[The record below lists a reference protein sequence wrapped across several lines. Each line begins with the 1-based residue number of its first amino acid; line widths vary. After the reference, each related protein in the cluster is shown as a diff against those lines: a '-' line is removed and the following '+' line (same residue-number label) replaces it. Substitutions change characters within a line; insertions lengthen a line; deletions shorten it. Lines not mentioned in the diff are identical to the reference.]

1 MYREM
6 HLGNFVRDARNSFKE
21 CPFNTYILISI
32 IFAILLGFVGYAI
45 IFQSPS
51 GTDAYSH
58 MVNTI
63 KMFESTSLNSFYET
77 QVLSG
82 PTLSE
87 YPFGLWYYGSIVMKV
102 TGMDI
107 YTLSILLPL
116 LYLLIS
122 LVVFFAF
129 AYLFLGDTDKT
140 LFSLLFLI
148 SMPQITIS
156 FLNYSPSSFII
167 PILTFILLLAIKE
180 TSIKNIFILFSLIFI
195 LCITH
200 TGTYLFLLLFV
211 VLLFFLFA
219 LLWNRFE
226 VNYYITIL
234 GMLGIYVVSVI
245 LFPLMKAQ
253 YVYKGTLI
261 LSFNRIFFDHFGLK
275 VLYELNRTIYDN
287 IFVSNDLVYVIFWA
301 CVFFVIGKF
310 LQYLHT
316 TIGSSLGRYHITI
329 PFIGTIENISHSIEA
344 APFWIGPLQS
354 ILSIIGF
361 FKLDSKGKGI
371 FLSLIAISLVPGFFQ
386 SGEGTGVLKEI
397 FYLYLF
403 VPVTAALGF
412 YVILDIIERRF
423 PRRNFFMFILF
434 IAVFATSI
442 ITPIIGNLYYQP
454 TITGT
459 INERENLVW
468 LSTVGDNTQGVASYA
483 YRDRIDL
490 YADKPSPRFSAGRMY
505 SNYESSLYNIFFRN
519 GSESD
524 VLKLYGFN
532 IQYFISSE
540 RVWKNFG
547 KNYDDLKI
555 DSNQQLDR
563 IYSSDQNFGIYNARL
578 MRKVSN
584 LSENERDRTQ
594 YVERTPS
601 IQDLGSIFLV
611 QTDYYTIKLA
621 QTSPRITYLGTRT
634 KNLLGEG
641 GIFDYVTL
649 EWSRPYSTNI
659 SGFYLH
665 GIEFSEVSYSGNELL
680 YKTVVKR
687 NKTEEWASLYV
698 RYTFYE
704 RSYKRDIIVM
714 HDQLESQRDLA
725 LRTSVETLIFA
736 PFSRFNYT
744 DVGLTKEEKVSKTIY
759 PLEDYVQLK
768 DLKIRDIFFDRGDS
782 GIYLQYVPTNP
793 YPGEI
798 IYSGSTVYNYGEVY
812 LESSSKLA
820 YSEPLEVTT
829 YFSVGKEPAA
839 RAFVQQ
845 YLAVSPSPYPDGI
858 IPVVFLVFPGS
869 TTSMTDVESILKE
882 HRIPYQTVLSYQ
894 SKISLARRLNPIGSV
909 RLYGSDGYL
918 PVETQRREI
927 QQLVNSIQIHG
938 AYFSDFRFNLATI
951 RVSRE
956 NGIGYVLALPINPP
970 FFKYNREGVRNP
982 KMSYLEMNKTGIYLM
997 PVVASVVSDF
1007 ESTYQMNNIYT
1018 EWLNTIS
1025 TVRDFGGMAVLTI
1038 RASDITSDDIKRQFT
1053 EMVTYPIQ
1061 YGMTYTTL
1069 DEIYRSLHLQENI
1082 SSNISKQVDSATIWI
1097 YNKNQ
1102 EAVNKL
1108 AYSVT
1113 LPVINSTCPY
1123 TATNGEMIRYDIEK
1137 GMCNMVF
1144 STTVA
1149 ANGTQILVIEPT
1161 EPRKTFSVDFS
1172 GVLEGANAITI
1183 RDAAGMPVSGAVL
1196 YVDYERYESD
1206 RNGGIKFSVSR
1217 GVHTFTLEKPGFKTY
1232 AERRTVKPLL
1242 FFLFG

>member
-1 MYREM
+1 M
-6 HLGNFVRDARNSFKE
+6 HLDNFVRDARNYLKE
-21 CPFNTYILISI
+21 CSFNPYILISI
-32 IFAILLGFVGYAI
+32 VFAILISFVGYAI
-45 IFQSPS
+45 VFQSPS

-63 KMFESTSLNSFYET
+63 KMSESTSLNSFYES
-77 QVLSG
+77 QVVSG

-87 YPFGLWYYGSIVMKV
+87 YPFGLWYYGSIIMKV

-107 YTLSILLPL
+107 YTLSILFPL
-116 LYLLIS
+116 LNVFIS

-129 AYLFLGDTDKT
+129 ARCFLGDTDKT

-167 PILTFILLLAIKE
+167 PILTFIFLLAIKE
-180 TSIKNIFILFSLIFI
+180 TSIKNILILYSLIFI

-211 VLLFFLFA
+211 VLLFFIFA
-219 LLWNRFE
+219 LFWNRFE
-226 VNYYITIL
+226 VNYYLTIL
-234 GMLGIYVVSVI
+234 GMLGIYVVSAI
-245 LFPLMKAQ
+245 LFPSMKAQ

-287 IFVSNDLVYVIFWA
+287 IFVSNDIVYVIFWA
-301 CVFFVIGKF
+301 CVFFVVGKF

-316 TIGSSLGRYHITI
+316 TIVSSLKRYSITI

-354 ILSIIGF
+354 FLSIIGF
-361 FKLDSKGKGI
+361 FKLDSRGKGI
-371 FLSLIAISLVPGFFQ
+371 FLSLIAITVVPGLFQ

-403 VPVTAALGF
+403 VPITSVLGLF
-412 YVILDIIERRF
+412 VIIEFFERKFSRRK
-423 PRRNFFMFILF
+423 FFMFLLYTV
-434 IAVFATSI
+434 VFATSI
-442 ITPIIGNLYYQP
+442 VTPVIGNLYYQP

-468 LSTVGDNTQGVASYA
+468 LSTVGDATQGVASYA

-490 YADKPSPRFSAGRMY
+490 YANKPSPRFSAGRMY
-505 SNYESSLYNIFFRN
+505 SSYESSLHNIFFRN
-519 GSESD
+519 NSESD

-540 RVWKNFG
+540 RIWKNFN
-547 KNYDDLKI
+547 KNFEDLKI

-563 IYSSDQNFGIYNARL
+563 IYSSDQRFGIYNARL

-584 LSENERDRTQ
+584 LSESEKDRIQ

-601 IQDLGSIFLV
+601 IQDLGSIFLI
-611 QTDYYTIKLA
+611 QTDYYTIKMA
-621 QTSPRITYLGTRT
+621 QTSPRITYLGTRK
-634 KNLLGEG
+634 KNLLGQG
-641 GIFDYVTL
+641 GIFDYVSL
-649 EWSRPYSTNI
+649 EWSRPYSINV

-687 NKTEEWASLYV
+687 NKTEEWASLSV

-704 RSYKRDIIVM
+704 KSFKRDIIVS
-714 HDQLESQRDLA
+714 HDQLESKRDLS
-725 LRTSVETLIFA
+725 LKTSVETLVFA

-744 DVGLTKEEKVSKTIY
+744 DIGVAKEGKISKAIY

-782 GIYLQYVPTNP
+782 GIFLQYLPTNP

-812 LESSSKLA
+812 LESSSKLS

-829 YFSVGKEPAA
+829 YFSIGKEPAA

-845 YLAVSPSPYPDGI
+845 YISVSPSPYPDGI
-858 IPVVFLVFPGS
+858 IPVVFLVLPGS
-869 TTSMTDVESILKE
+869 TTSTTDVESILKE
-882 HRIPYQTVLSYQ
+882 HRIPYQTVLSSQ
-894 SKISLARRLNPIGSV
+894 SNISLARRLNPLGSV
-909 RLYGSDGYL
+909 RVYGSDGYL
-918 PVETQRREI
+918 PIETQKRNI
-927 QQLVNSIQIHG
+927 QQMIGSVKTRG
-938 AYFSDFRFNLATI
+938 VYFADFMFNLDSI
-951 RVSRE
+951 RVSSD

-982 KMSYLEMNKTGIYLM
+982 KMSYLEMNETGIYLV
-997 PVVASVVSDF
+997 PVVASMVSDF
-1007 ESTYQMNNIYT
+1007 ESTYQMNNIHS
-1018 EWLNTIS
+1018 EWLTTME
-1025 TVRDFGGMAVLTI
+1025 TVRDFGGMAVLMI
-1038 RASDITSDDIKRQFT
+1038 RASDIASDDVKRQFT
-1053 EMVTYPIQ
+1053 EMVTYPVQ

-1069 DEIYRSLHLQENI
+1069 DEIYRSLHYQENI

-1097 YNKNQ
+1097 YNKNL
-1102 EAVNKL
+1102 EAVKKL
-1108 AYSVT
+1108 AYSVS

-1123 TATNGEMIRYDIEK
+1123 TATNGERIRYEIDK
-1137 GMCNMVF
+1137 GMCRMIF
-1144 STTVA
+1144 ATSVA
-1149 ANGTQILVIEPT
+1149 ANDTQILIIEPT
-1161 EPRKTFSVDFS
+1161 EPRNTFSIDFS
-1172 GVLEGANAITI
+1172 GVYEGANTVTI
-1183 RDAAGMPVSGAVL
+1183 RDMAGMPVPGVTL
-1196 YVDYERYESD
+1196 YVDYERYESNK
-1206 RNGGIKFSVSR
+1206 NGEIKFSVSR
-1217 GVHTFTLEKPGFKTY
+1217 GVHTFTLEKPGFRTY
-1232 AERRTVKPLL
+1232 VERRTVKPLL